1 MSFSRYKIVKKQ
13 VSHDR
18 GVTWED
24 TEPLEYCDPILIDI
38 YPTLEEC
45 ETEGCK
51 LDEYRYD
58 LIDVAV
64 EDIPK
69 MCTEAEFVDCCD
81 GETTVYHSTSWYI
94 PEGIVKQVS
103 FSDFYGYSSNS
114 TYRRTYTAR
123 YWNSSDVVCST
134 NYGLR
139 DVVKW
144 QEGEDKYTII
154 LNEDDING
162 SEASFFSMQGCW
174 CGADAVWRCWHIDY
188 CVTVDELMPWVGET
202 VKIIKKS
209 HWTRESCDSEWVQ
222 DMDYGDKFIGFGE
235 RYIMKYVYGNGWYYS
250 RVHQIVDIDS
260 LKEND
265 YEGRKGDDYG
275 NGSSQEGIYRGIDW
289 VNVDWE
295 DEGVPTLTSE
305 EIPHPQGATAL
316 EYADGSNGYGF
327 NEYGEVYGAYIKC
340 GVSSFENTGIV
351 LNGNGKTVAITGT
364 SQCTLAINDF
374 TRLDDEVCIYEVN
387 TPYAYRFGKMKGE
400 QFFQYFSIFSEHSTN
415 QQYCSDI
422 ATWRYTYTPT
432 LKQSFR
438 LYELEVWKRSDR
450 FIFYYKN
457 CYTHEMIPASYDG
470 KQVLIDTNE
479 KSIYLP
485 FNEQVSSCDF
495 VFKTYF

>member
-1 MSFSRYKIVKKQ
+1 MSFSRYKKVKKQ
-13 VSHDR
+13 VSTDR
-18 GVTWED
+18 GVTWKD
-24 TEPLEYCDPILIDI
+24 TEPLEYCDPILIDV
-38 YPTLEEC
+38 YPTLDEC
-45 ETEGCK
+45 ETEGCT

-69 MCTEAEFVDCCD
+69 MCTEAEMTICCD
-81 GETTVYHSTSWYI
+81 ERTKVLHATSWYV
-94 PEGIVKQVS
+94 PEGIVKHVL
-103 FSDFYGYSSNS
+103 FSDFYGYTSDGTYMHKVPLMYWDSSLVECGHILGMKRIGTWS
-114 TYRRTYTAR
+114 EK
-123 YWNSSDVVCST
+123 SEEFDVIS
-134 NYGLR
+134 G
-139 DVVKW
+139 D
-144 QEGEDKYTII
+144 TIDGK
-154 LNEDDING
+154 EV
-162 SEASFFSMQGCW
+162 AFFSSFGCGCLPSATW
-174 CGADAVWRCWHIDY
+174 ECHLVDY
-188 CVTVDELMPWVGET
+188 CVTVDEFMPWVGDT

-209 HWTRESCDSEWVQ
+209 HWTRESCDSEWIQ

-235 RYIMKYVYGNGWYYS
+235 RYVMKYVYGNGWYYS
-250 RVHQIVDIDS
+250 RVHQIVDTES
-260 LKEND
+260 LKKND
-265 YEGRKGDDYG
+265 YEGEKIDSSSG
-275 NGSSQEGIYRGIDW
+275 SQEGIFRGIDW

-305 EIPHPQGATAL
+305 EIPHPQGAVAL
-316 EYADGSNGYGF
+316 EYVDGSNGYGF

-351 LNGNGKTVAITGT
+351 FNGNGKSVVISGT
-364 SQCTLAINDF
+364 SQCTLAINDL
-374 TRLDDEVCIYEVN
+374 TRLDDEVCIYELN
-387 TPYAYRFGKMKGE
+387 TPYAYKFGKIKGE

-415 QQYCSDI
+415 HQYCSDTTI
-422 ATWRYTYTPT
+422 WRYTYTPT

-438 LYELEVWKRSDR
+438 LYELEVWKRGGS
-450 FIFYYKN
+450 FTFYYKN